1 MPYFGEMEK
10 RISLNKSFFCS
21 SALLGYSL
29 ALFKIMRRRYAIHN
43 KVPHLHVLRS
53 KFLRSMWFG
62 NT

>member
-10 RISLNKSFFCS
+10 RISLFCS

>member
-1 MPYFGEMEK
+1 MPYFGEIEK
-10 RISLNKSFFCS
+10 RISLFFCS
-21 SALLGYSL
+21 SDLLGHSL